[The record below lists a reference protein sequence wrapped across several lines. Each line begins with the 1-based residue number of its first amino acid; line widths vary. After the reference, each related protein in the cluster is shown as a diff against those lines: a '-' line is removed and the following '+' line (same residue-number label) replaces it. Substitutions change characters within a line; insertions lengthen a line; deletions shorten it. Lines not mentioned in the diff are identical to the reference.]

1 MKKLSIVLLL
11 SLFLGGCLFNS
22 TEKAHSPNNA
32 SFSDNNNHNQ
42 IGIDGKI
49 IDVSKGE
56 IDISYLNGLFLP
68 TTFSQKDLDDFQS
81 KLVNYENAQDLNEDE
96 TIKMGVLYDNIGY
109 TGKALV
115 VYFDYMRNT
124 KTQSYA
130 FHLNLSRFLG
140 KICNIDTQLN
150 YKYCKKGIQSYYN
163 LIEGFVDN
171 SSYTELVQLLIDMGE
186 LNTASKVYEL
196 YIDKTG
202 LEDESLVNQL
212 K

>member
-1 MKKLSIVLLL
+1 ML
-11 SLFLGGCLFNS
+11 SLFLWWCLFNS

-42 IGIDGKI
+42 IWIDWKI
-49 IDVSKGE
+49 IDVSKWE

-96 TIKMGVLYDNIGY
+96 TIKMWVLYDNIWY
-109 TGKALV
+109 TWKALV

-130 FHLNLSRFLG
+130 FHLNLSRFLW

-150 YKYCKKGIQSYYN
+150 YKYCKKWIQSYYN
-163 LIEGFVDN
+163 LIEWFVDN
-171 SSYTELVQLLIDMGE
+171 SSYTELVQLLIDMWE

-196 YIDKTG
+196 YIDKTW